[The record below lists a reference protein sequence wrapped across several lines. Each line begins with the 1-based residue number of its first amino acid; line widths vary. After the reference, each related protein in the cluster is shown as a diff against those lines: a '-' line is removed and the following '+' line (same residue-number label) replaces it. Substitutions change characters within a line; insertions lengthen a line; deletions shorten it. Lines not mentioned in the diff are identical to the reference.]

1 MAGFFDSLAS
11 GKIKEKIDLNPPQK
25 KANESA
31 QATIDAAAARKKK
44 DEENDELEE
53 MEKEEETEKEEDVNR
68 ECVREGNRKLVLE
81 LAGKFRKIAK
91 ILEQLEF

>member
-53 MEKEEETEKEEDVNR
+53 MEKEEDVNR
-68 ECVREGNRKLVLE
+68 ECVKEGNRKLVLA
-81 LAGKFRKIAK
+81 LAGKFREIAK